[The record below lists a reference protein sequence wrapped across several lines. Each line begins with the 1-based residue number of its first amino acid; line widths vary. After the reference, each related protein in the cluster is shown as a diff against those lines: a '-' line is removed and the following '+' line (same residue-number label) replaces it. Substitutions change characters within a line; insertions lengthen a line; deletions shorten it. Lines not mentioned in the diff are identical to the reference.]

1 LSIERFLYCSVFAGL
16 LFVALLLCCT
26 QHLSAQHLSAQQLIL
41 DFSSSATKEKWIAAA
56 TRSFNESLSKTRSGK
71 VIVVNH
77 RPMGSGDCID
87 ATLIRGEQRHIVS
100 PASTAFIDIGN
111 ARSQADGAGSLIGPT
126 QNLAF
131 SPVVIVMRLSM
142 AEALGWPESVLGWN
156 DIFEMAKRNMD
167 WTSRGHPEWGHF
179 KFAYA
184 KPSYSNSGLVAVLAD
199 AHVAKQRGAPQSFVR
214 HGSFTTG
221 FAQLLSSGNT
231 SAVVLDENQVVDLNS
246 DADSI
251 EPVVGLYPREG
262 TVWSDYRFE
271 RVGSH
276 REQLVR
282 QVRGLSH
289 GGGTALYDAV
299 KSSYDHLAHNP
310 RT

>member
-1 LSIERFLYCSVFAGL
+1 
-16 LFVALLLCCT
+16 VAIRNGDT
-26 QHLSAQHLSAQQLIL
+26 
-41 DFSSSATKEKWIAAA
+41 SSS
-56 TRSFNESLSKTRSGK
+56 R
-71 VIVVNH
+71 
-77 RPMGSGDCID
+77 M
-87 ATLIRGEQRHIVS
+87 
-100 PASTAFIDIGN
+100 
-111 ARSQADGAGSLIGPT
+111 
-126 QNLAF
+126 QNLHT
-131 SPVVIVMRLSM
+131 
-142 AEALGWPESVLGWN
+142 
-156 DIFEMAKRNMD
+156 D
-167 WTSRGHPEWGHF
+167 
-179 KFAYA
+179 
-184 KPSYSNSGLVAVLAD
+184 SGLVAVLAD
-199 AHVAKQRGAPQSFVR
+199 AHVAKQRDAPQSVVR

-246 DADSI
+246 DAGSI
-251 EPVVGLYPREG
+251 EPVVALYPREG
-262 TVWSDYRFE
+262 TVWSDCRFE